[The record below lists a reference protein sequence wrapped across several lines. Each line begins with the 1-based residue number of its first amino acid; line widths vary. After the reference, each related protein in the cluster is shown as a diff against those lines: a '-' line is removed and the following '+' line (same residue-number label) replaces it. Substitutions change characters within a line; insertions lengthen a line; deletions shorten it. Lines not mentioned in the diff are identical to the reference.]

1 MSWLFG
7 LAYSIYKHTD
17 KHKLVSPVNWL
28 SESAELVEAGGEVAP
43 SQAAVEPASDGVVLL
58 ACILV
63 NRQTK
68 TKKKHELVMNAEAR
82 ASHFSR
88 STREPALRNE
98 SNIGRRFIF
107 KGQLF
112 NVFLLVDSVG

>member
-1 MSWLFG
+1 
-7 LAYSIYKHTD
+7 
-17 KHKLVSPVNWL
+17 
-28 SESAELVEAGGEVAP
+28 
-43 SQAAVEPASDGVVLL
+43 
-58 ACILV
+58 
-63 NRQTK
+63 
-68 TKKKHELVMNAEAR
+68 MNAEAR